1 MLYFFYNKV
10 FHRARFNTIGCANHL
25 LSVQSIDC
33 KKLQVVFLE
42 GPHNIAVSTDSK
54 GRLLLHNVTNYL
66 SLAAKLAGRLSKS
79 VQPMLLTDGRQLGPI
94 CQLANL
100 QTSKLGQA
108 LRAEPGA
115 QQEETYHAL
124 EGLLLVC
131 SARGASVGQSLP

>member
-1 MLYFFYNKV
+1 M
-10 FHRARFNTIGCANHL
+10 
-25 LSVQSIDC
+25 
-33 KKLQVVFLE
+33 QVVFLE
-42 GPHNIAVSTDSK
+42 STQNVAVSADSK

-100 QTSKLGQA
+100 QTAKLGLS

-115 QQEETYHAL
+115 HQEETYHAL

>member
-1 MLYFFYNKV
+1 M
-10 FHRARFNTIGCANHL
+10 
-25 LSVQSIDC
+25 
-33 KKLQVVFLE
+33 QVTFLE
-42 GPHNIAVSTDSK
+42 GAQNVAVSADSK

-79 VQPMLLTDGRQLGPI
+79 VQPMLLTDGRQIGPI

-100 QTSKLGQA
+100 PVAKLGQSLA
-108 LRAEPGA
+108 TEAGT

-131 SARGASVGQSLP
+131 SARGASVGQ